1 MTNKKSILEQALL
14 DAQKMENAFKSLGK
28 EMISRTMKEDI
39 EELIKESLEGIEDE
53 EEGSMD
59 ADLESDTEVMDT
71 DVDMDSEMDDMD
83 TDVDMDVDGLD
94 TEMGMD
100 VEIDGPEDELDMR
113 SATPE
118 ELISVF
124 KKMNSDDK
132 IVIDKSG
139 EQIHLKD
146 DEDDVE
152 YIIKEEDLDEEDLDE
167 TIYEIEM
174 EEDEDLMEDE
184 DLNFDEVEDDELE
197 SDLSALEDELM
208 SDDEDED
215 LFDDDDDEFSDDD
228 DDELISND
236 EDGLDEETLYEIELD
251 EDEMMD
257 EDEEF
262 DLDLADFNLDEMEDE
277 EEALEEGGTPRTHAA
292 LRKAPTG
299 KKISQTTRAN
309 AKSRVRDSYRL
320 NESKQSLTEAQKKV
334 RLYENE
340 VKNLKAK
347 NEDYK
352 QALKMF
358 KNKLEE
364 IRLLEA
370 NLVNTN
376 KLFTEHATTKQEKL
390 SIISRFDKVKSVEQ
404 SNTLYE
410 MVKDQL
416 VNKKTNNL
424 ETISEGFNKISGSSR
439 SKLVENKI
447 HEDPQFA
454 RIKEIMNKIK

>member
-14 DAQKMENAFKSLGK
+14 DAEQMENAFKSLGK
-28 EMISRTMKEDI
+28 EMISKTMKEDI
-39 EELIKESLEGIEDE
+39 EELIKESLEEIEDKE
-53 EEGSMD
+53 EDLSDVETDEM
-59 ADLESDTEVMDT
+59 DLETDTE
-71 DVDMDSEMDDMD
+71 VDMDSEMDDDMNMD
-83 TDVDMDVDGLD
+83 PEMDG
-94 TEMGMD
+94 MGMD
-100 VEIDGPEDELDMR
+100 VEIDGPEQELDMR
-113 SATPE
+113 SASPE

-124 KKMNSDDK
+124 KKMNAEDK

-152 YIIKEEDLDEEDLDE
+152 YIIKEEDLDDEELDE

-174 EEDEDLMEDE
+174 DEDEDLMEDE
-184 DLNFDEVEDDELE
+184 DLEFDEVSDDELE
-197 SDLSALEDELM
+197 SDLDALEDELM
-208 SDDEDED
+208 SDDDEEWDEDQIEDED
-215 LFDDDDDEFSDDD
+215 EIDSEI
-228 DDELISND
+228 E
-236 EDGLDEETLYEIELD
+236 ELDEETIYEIEL
-251 EDEMMD
+251 D

-262 DLDLADFNLDEMEDE
+262 DLDLADFNLDEMEDLDEE
-277 EEALEEGGTPRTHAA
+277 EEALEEGGTPRTHAM

-320 NESKQSLTEAQKKV
+320 NESKQTLNEAKRKIN
-334 RLYENE
+334 LYENE

-352 QALKMF
+352 KALTMF

-364 IRLLEA
+364 IKLLEA

-376 KLFTEHATTKQEKL
+376 KLFTEHATTKKEKL
-390 SIISRFDKVKSVEQ
+390 NIITRFDKVRSVEQ

-410 MVKDQL
+410 MVKDEL
-416 VNKKTNNL
+416 SNKKTNNL

-447 HEDPQFA
+447 HEDPQIA
-454 RIKEIMNKIK
+454 RIKEIMNKLK